1 MQLQYISFINVTS
14 VQKNAALHLFNIILG
29 KIIILSL
36 TSFSESSVVINCLY
50 VQVLCAMCASKNA
63 ST

>member
-1 MQLQYISFINVTS
+1 MQMQYISFINVTS

-29 KIIILSL
+29 KIILSL

-50 VQVLCAMCASKNA
+50 VQVLCARCASKNA